1 MTYTIT
7 RNGRAIKVGRKE
19 FKNDIEEET
28 FVLKMIQRYTRDD
41 NDAVDVLFR

>member
-1 MTYTIT
+1 MAYAIT
-7 RNGRAIKVGRKE
+7 RNGRVIKTGTKE